1 MLLLVLEELVRH
13 HKGII
18 IFFLYRL
25 PHFVVRLCDGFR
37 ISKALDLL
45 EDFLVYL
52 GGLYFFDLV
61 NQGDPAV
68 DRGIWTNPRVI
79 LDLMNPDPLEGI
91 DLQHP
96 SNQITSHRVDAV
108 RYCVISS

>member
-1 MLLLVLEELVRH
+1 MVW
-13 HKGII
+13 
-18 IFFLYRL
+18 
-25 PHFVVRLCDGFR
+25 LCDGFG
-37 ISKALDLL
+37 IGKALDLL

-52 GGLYFFDLV
+52 GGFYFFDLV
-61 NQGDPAV
+61 NKGDSAV
-68 DRGIWTNPRVI
+68 DRDIWTNPRVI

-96 SNQITSHRVDAV
+96 SYQIPCHRVDAV